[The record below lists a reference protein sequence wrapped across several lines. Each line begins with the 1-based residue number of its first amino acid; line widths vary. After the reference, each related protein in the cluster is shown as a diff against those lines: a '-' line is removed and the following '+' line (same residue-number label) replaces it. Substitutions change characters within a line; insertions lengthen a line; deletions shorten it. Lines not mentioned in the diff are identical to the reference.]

1 MIEFFTVI
9 ASAAKRLF
17 SLIRPTRSPRECI
30 LSRVPHDC
38 VCAEL
43 GVYKGDFSERILK
56 ATQPRKL
63 HLVDPWKWQPDPTY
77 ERSLYGAARGQS
89 QANMDAIY
97 EGVLRRFRSGIDS
110 KVVEVHR
117 QASAECSARF
127 PNDYFDWIYIDGDH
141 QYEFVKL
148 DLEMYLPKV
157 KPQGLIA
164 GDDYGAPGW
173 WQDGVSKAV
182 DEAVSSGRLEKLLVE
197 NHQFLLRKV
206 QA

>member
-1 MIEFFTVI
+1 
-9 ASAAKRLF
+9 
-17 SLIRPTRSPRECI
+17 
-30 LSRVPHDC
+30 
-38 VCAEL
+38 L
-43 GVYKGDFSERILK
+43 GVYKGDFSEQILK

-77 ERSLYGAARGQS
+77 ERSWYGGALGQS

-97 EGVLRRFRSGIDS
+97 EGVLRRFRSAIGS

-117 QASAECSARF
+117 QASAECAARF
-127 PNDYFDWIYIDGDH
+127 PNDYFDWIYIDGNH

-157 KPQGLIA
+157 KPQGLIS

-182 DEAVSSGRLEKLLVE
+182 DEAVSSGRVDKLLIE